1 MCCLTE
7 TERPIGLVGWTGG
20 EKYQDKAGSDMNALL
35 QTVKGMSSD
44 IQAVSAAAEQD
55 CKTPAPLI
63 DQLHAEGIFS
73 MTVAKDYGG
82 LELDAVDS
90 LSVIEEIAYQ
100 ESAVG
105 WCSMIFATTAHLGS
119 FLSPVWGKRFMA
131 RVRERS
137 LWWHYRWCGCT
148 IG

>member
-1 MCCLTE
+1 
-7 TERPIGLVGWTGG
+7 
-20 EKYQDKAGSDMNALL
+20 MNALL

-119 FLSPVWGKRFMA
+119 FLSPVWGQKI
-131 RVRERS
+131 
-137 LWWHYRWCGCT
+137 YG
-148 IG
+148 